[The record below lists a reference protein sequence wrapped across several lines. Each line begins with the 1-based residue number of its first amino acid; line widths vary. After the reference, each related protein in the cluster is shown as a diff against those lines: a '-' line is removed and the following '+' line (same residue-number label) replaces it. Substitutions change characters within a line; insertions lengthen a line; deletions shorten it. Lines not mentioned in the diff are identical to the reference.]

1 MVKVN
6 KRNTHYY
13 FKTKPEVDRVDQRY
27 FNVVYDNFIKSLTQ
41 GFSEIDW
48 IDFYSREDEFI
59 EKVDSEFGK
68 TRLGH
73 YVLYNWNQDRI
84 HYLRNIIPDDLI
96 GDVEDYIKRF
106 NS

>member
-1 MVKVN
+1 MMKF
-6 KRNTHYY
+6 KKKNTHYHFY
-13 FKTKPEVDRVDQRY
+13 LNNRPDVSPLDMKHYQA
-27 FNVVYDNFIKSLTQ
+27 VYKNYITSLTQ

-84 HYLRNIIPDDLI
+84 HYLRNIITMI
-96 GDVEDYIKRF
+96 
-106 NS
+106 